1 MSNEKFTQGE
11 WVVSRHC
18 DEVSVYMGEAVTS
31 PYEYQCSDVWSCDV
45 YWSENDET
53 AEANAHLI
61 AAAPDMYRALRNVVC
76 SPSERRGDIVQV
88 ALTQVEVDAIRAA
101 LAKADGE

>member
-11 WVVSRHC
+11 WYSVCAEVLCYDESSLQPSLAINLSGCC
-18 DEVSVYMGEAVTS
+18 DSSEEVL
-31 PYEYQCSDVWSCDV
+31 
-45 YWSENDET
+45 
-53 AEANAHLI
+53 NAHI
-61 AAAPDMYRALRNVVC
+61 ISAAPDMYRALRNVVC

-101 LAKADGE
+101 LAKADGEQQQ